1 MKGSHGLNRLAEI
14 AAVATAIP
22 ALVLSGL
29 VLYHWF
35 PEAFKAV
42 RRGRDAAD
50 WLVLGVTVAFFGML
64 LSTLYWSAYW
74 GSHVLGL
81 PYQSWLLDHGKVFN
95 LFTRQGAIIVA
106 AWCHLKAYH
115 MFNRDGGGVDP
126 TWHLKWTMAVT
137 ALIVLG
143 ITMLGGLANG

>member
-1 MKGSHGLNRLAEI
+1 LNRLAEI
-14 AAVATAIP
+14 TAVATALP

-35 PEAFKAV
+35 PEAFKAL

-50 WLVLGVTVAFFGML
+50 WLVLGVAVSFLGML
-64 LSTLYWSAYW
+64 LSTLYWAAYW
-74 GSHVLGL
+74 LARFLGSPAQSVLL
-81 PYQSWLLDHGKVFN
+81 EHGNLFN

-115 MFNRDGGGVDP
+115 MFNREGGGADP